1 MKHIIFKILILVT
14 TTLLGVANICAQ
26 NSEWEW
32 MTVGNQKIK
41 VDDKR
46 CYLIRKGISR
56 KDTAKWEVFCGG
68 FTNFYYEE
76 GYPYK
81 LYVEKYDP
89 QADTINVIK
98 SFCRDGS
105 GFYIRRDGSDSY
117 YMKKKRDA
125 KAKRDNQ
132 GLADLVVT
140 EGVSKINEKAFSYFD
155 LYVVN
160 LTLPQSLKEI
170 GDDAFSLIH
179 NLKTITSKAKIAPR
193 LGQNAF
199 NNIRSIKTVY
209 IPAGSLDSYKKEWG
223 SKFKFKEKSEFK

>member
-1 MKHIIFKILILVT
+1 MKHIIFKILILVI
-14 TTLLGVANICAQ
+14 TTLCGVSNICAQ

-32 MTVGNQKIK
+32 MIIGDQKIK

-56 KDTAKWEVFCGG
+56 KDTVKWEVFCGG

-98 SFCRDGS
+98 TYCRDG
-105 GFYIRRDGSDSY
+105 FSY
-117 YMKKKRDA
+117 SSYKKRGTDA
-125 KAKRDNQ
+125 QREKQ
-132 GLADLVVT
+132 GMVDLVVT
-140 EGVSKINEKAFSYFD
+140 EGISKINENALPYFT
-155 LYVVN
+155 VNVEN
-160 LTLPQSLKEI
+160 LTLPMSLKEI

-179 NLKTITSKAKIAPR
+179 NLKTITSKAPIAPR
-193 LGQNAF
+193 LGRKAF
-199 NNIRSIKTVY
+199 NKIKSIKTVY

-223 SKFKFKEKSEFK
+223 NKFKFKEKSKFK

>member
-1 MKHIIFKILILVT
+1 MKHIIFKILILVI
-14 TTLLGVANICAQ
+14 TTLCGVANICAQ

-32 MTVGNQKIK
+32 MIVGDQKIK

-46 CYLIRKGISR
+46 CYLIRKVISR
-56 KDTAKWEVFCGG
+56 KDAVKWEVFCGG

-98 SFCRDGS
+98 TNCRDGS
-105 GFYIRRDGSDSY
+105 GFY
-117 YMKKKRDA
+117 YMKKKGDA
-125 KAKRDNQ
+125 EAKRDNQ
-132 GLADLVVT
+132 RLADLVVT

-155 LYVVN
+155 LYVEN
-160 LTLPQSLKEI
+160 LTLPKSLKEI
-170 GDDAFSLIH
+170 GDNAFTRIN

>member
-14 TTLLGVANICAQ
+14 TTLWGVANICAQ

-56 KDTAKWEVFCGG
+56 KDAVKWEVFCGE
-68 FTNFYYEE
+68 FTNFWYEE

-81 LYVEKYDP
+81 VFVAKYDP

-98 SFCRDGS
+98 TNCRDGS
-105 GFYIRRDGSDSY
+105 GFY

-140 EGVSKINEKAFSYFD
+140 EGISKINEKAFSYFD
-155 LYVVN
+155 LYVEN
-160 LTLPQSLKEI
+160 LTLPKSLKEI
-170 GDDAFSLIH
+170 GDNAFSRIN
-179 NLKTITSKAKIAPR
+179 NLKAITSKAKIAPR

>member
-1 MKHIIFKILILVT
+1 MKHIIFKILIFVT
-14 TTLLGVANICAQ
+14 TTLCDVTNICAQ

-32 MTVGNQKIK
+32 MIVGDQKIK

-46 CYLIRKGISR
+46 CYLIRKVISR
-56 KDTAKWEVFCGG
+56 KDAVKWEVFCGG

-98 SFCRDGS
+98 TYYRY
-105 GFYIRRDGSDSY
+105 GFSY
-117 YMKKKRDA
+117 SYTQREK
-125 KAKRDNQ
+125 Q
-132 GLADLVVT
+132 GMVDLVVT
-140 EGVSKINEKAFSYFD
+140 EGISKINENALPYFTVN
-155 LYVVN
+155 VVN

-179 NLKTITSKAKIAPR
+179 NLKTITSKAPIAPR
-193 LGQNAF
+193 LGRKAF
-199 NNIRSIKTVY
+199 NKIKSIKTVY
-209 IPAGSLDSYKKEWG
+209 IPVGSLDSYKKEWG
-223 SKFKFKEKSEFK
+223 NRFKFREKSELK

>member
-1 MKHIIFKILILVT
+1 MKHIIFKILILVI
-14 TTLLGVANICAQ
+14 TTLCGVANICAQ

-32 MTVGNQKIK
+32 MTVGDQKIK

-89 QADTINVIK
+89 QADTINVKK

-105 GFYIRRDGSDSY
+105 GFYICRDGSIY
-117 YMKKKRDA
+117 KKGIA
-125 KAKRDNQ
+125 Q
-132 GLADLVVT
+132 GMVDLVVT
-140 EGVSKINEKAFSYFD
+140 EGISKINENALPYFTVD
-155 LYVVN
+155 VEN

-179 NLKTITSKAKIAPR
+179 NLKTITSKAPIAPR
-193 LGQNAF
+193 LGRKAF
-199 NNIRSIKTVY
+199 NKIKSIKTVY
-209 IPAGSLDSYKKEWG
+209 IPVGSLDSYKKEWG
-223 SKFKFKEKSEFK
+223 NRFKFREKSELK

>member
-1 MKHIIFKILILVT
+1 MKHIIFKILILVI
-14 TTLLGVANICAQ
+14 TTLCGVANICAQ

-32 MTVGNQKIK
+32 MIVGDQKIK

-46 CYLIRKGISR
+46 CYLIRKVISR
-56 KDTAKWEVFCGG
+56 KDAVKWEVFCGG

-98 SFCRDGS
+98 TYYRY
-105 GFYIRRDGSDSY
+105 GFSY
-117 YMKKKRDA
+117 SYTQREK
-125 KAKRDNQ
+125 Q
-132 GLADLVVT
+132 GMVDLVVT
-140 EGVSKINEKAFSYFD
+140 EGISKINENALPYFT
-155 LYVVN
+155 VNVEN

-170 GDDAFSLIH
+170 GNDAFSLIH
-179 NLKTITSKAKIAPR
+179 NLKTITSKAPIAPR
-193 LGQNAF
+193 LGRKAF
-199 NNIRSIKTVY
+199 NKIKSIKTVY

-223 SKFKFKEKSEFK
+223 SKFKFKEKPEFK

>member
-1 MKHIIFKILILVT
+1 MKHIIFKMLILVI
-14 TTLLGVANICAQ
+14 TTLCGIANICAQ

-105 GFYIRRDGSDSY
+105 GFYIRRDGSIY
-117 YMKKKRDA
+117 KYKKGIA
-125 KAKRDNQ
+125 Q
-132 GLADLVVT
+132 VMVDLVVT
-140 EGVSKINEKAFSYFD
+140 EGISKINEKAFSYFD
-155 LYVVN
+155 LYVEN
-160 LTLPQSLKEI
+160 LTLPKSLKEI
-170 GDDAFSLIH
+170 GNDAFSLIH
-179 NLKTITSKAKIAPR
+179 NLKTITSKAPIAPR
-193 LGQNAF
+193 LGRKAF
-199 NNIRSIKTVY
+199 NKIKSIKTVY

>member
-1 MKHIIFKILILVT
+1 MKHIIFKILILVI
-14 TTLLGVANICAQ
+14 TTLCGVANICAQ

-32 MTVGNQKIK
+32 MIVGDQKIK

-98 SFCRDGS
+98 TYCRDG
-105 GFYIRRDGSDSY
+105 FSY
-117 YMKKKRDA
+117 SYTQREK
-125 KAKRDNQ
+125 Q
-132 GLADLVVT
+132 GMVDLVVT
-140 EGVSKINEKAFSYFD
+140 EGISKINENALPYFTVD
-155 LYVVN
+155 VEN

-179 NLKTITSKAKIAPR
+179 NLKTITSKAPIAPR
-193 LGQNAF
+193 LGRKAF
-199 NNIRSIKTVY
+199 NKIKSIKTVY

-223 SKFKFKEKSEFK
+223 NRFKFREKSELK

>member
-1 MKHIIFKILILVT
+1 MKHIIFKILIFVT

-32 MTVGNQKIK
+32 MIVGDQKIK

-46 CYLIRKGISR
+46 CYLIRKVISR
-56 KDTAKWEVFCGG
+56 KDAVKWEVFCGG

-98 SFCRDGS
+98 TYYRY
-105 GFYIRRDGSDSY
+105 GFSY
-117 YMKKKRDA
+117 SYTQREK
-125 KAKRDNQ
+125 Q
-132 GLADLVVT
+132 GMVDLVVT
-140 EGVSKINEKAFSYFD
+140 EGISKINENALPYFT
-155 LYVVN
+155 VNVEN

-170 GDDAFSLIH
+170 GNDAFSLIH
-179 NLKTITSKAKIAPR
+179 NLKTITSKAPIAPR
-193 LGQNAF
+193 LGRKAF
-199 NNIRSIKTVY
+199 NKIKSIKTVY
-209 IPAGSLDSYKKEWG
+209 IPVGSLDSYKKEWG
-223 SKFKFKEKSEFK
+223 NRFKFREKSELK

>member
-1 MKHIIFKILILVT
+1 MKHIIFKILILVI
-14 TTLLGVANICAQ
+14 TTLCGVANICAQ

-32 MTVGNQKIK
+32 MTVGDQKIK

-68 FTNFYYEE
+68 FINFYYEE

-98 SFCRDGS
+98 TYCRDGFS
-105 GFYIRRDGSDSY
+105 YSY
-117 YMKKKRDA
+117 YKKRGTDA
-125 KAKRDNQ
+125 QREKQ
-132 GLADLVVT
+132 GMVDLVVT
-140 EGVSKINEKAFSYFD
+140 EGISKINENALPDFT
-155 LYVVN
+155 VNVEN
-160 LTLPQSLKEI
+160 LTLPMSLKEI

-179 NLKTITSKAKIAPR
+179 NLKTITSKAPIAPR
-193 LGQNAF
+193 LGRKAF
-199 NNIRSIKTVY
+199 NKIKSIKTVY

-223 SKFKFKEKSEFK
+223 NKFKFKEISKFK

>member
-1 MKHIIFKILILVT
+1 MKHIIFKILILVI
-14 TTLLGVANICAQ
+14 TTLCGVANICAQ

-32 MTVGNQKIK
+32 MIVGDQKIK

-46 CYLIRKGISR
+46 CYLIRKVISR
-56 KDTAKWEVFCGG
+56 KDAVKWEVFCGG

-76 GYPYK
+76 GYPYT

-98 SFCRDGS
+98 TYYRY
-105 GFYIRRDGSDSY
+105 GFSY
-117 YMKKKRDA
+117 SYTQREK
-125 KAKRDNQ
+125 Q
-132 GLADLVVT
+132 GMVDLVVT
-140 EGVSKINEKAFSYFD
+140 EGISKINEKAFSYFD
-155 LYVVN
+155 LYVEN
-160 LTLPQSLKEI
+160 LTLPKSLKEI
-170 GDDAFSLIH
+170 GDNAFSRIN

>member
-14 TTLLGVANICAQ
+14 TTLWGVANICAQ

-32 MTVGNQKIK
+32 MIVGDQKIK

-46 CYLIRKGISR
+46 CYLIRKVISR
-56 KDTAKWEVFCGG
+56 KDAVKWEVFCGG

-98 SFCRDGS
+98 TYYRY
-105 GFYIRRDGSDSY
+105 GFSY
-117 YMKKKRDA
+117 SYTQREK
-125 KAKRDNQ
+125 Q
-132 GLADLVVT
+132 GMVDLVVT
-140 EGVSKINEKAFSYFD
+140 EGISKINENALPYFTVN
-155 LYVVN
+155 VVN

-179 NLKTITSKAKIAPR
+179 NLKTITSKAPIAPR
-193 LGQNAF
+193 LGRKAF
-199 NNIRSIKTVY
+199 NKIKSIKTVY

>member
-1 MKHIIFKILILVT
+1 MKHIIFKILILVI
-14 TTLLGVANICAQ
+14 TTLCGVANICAQ

-32 MTVGNQKIK
+32 MIVGDQKIK

-46 CYLIRKGISR
+46 CYLIRKVISR
-56 KDTAKWEVFCGG
+56 KDAVKWEVFCGG

-98 SFCRDGS
+98 TYYRY
-105 GFYIRRDGSDSY
+105 GFSY
-117 YMKKKRDA
+117 SYTQREK
-125 KAKRDNQ
+125 Q
-132 GLADLVVT
+132 GMVDLVVT
-140 EGVSKINEKAFSYFD
+140 EGISKINENALPYFT
-155 LYVVN
+155 VNVEN

-179 NLKTITSKAKIAPR
+179 NLKTITSKAPIAPR
-193 LGQNAF
+193 LGRKAF
-199 NNIRSIKTVY
+199 NKIRSIKTVY

-223 SKFKFKEKSEFK
+223 SKFKFKEKSEYK

>member
-14 TTLLGVANICAQ
+14 TTLLCVANICAQ

-46 CYLIRKGISR
+46 CYLIRKVISR
-56 KDTAKWEVFCGG
+56 KDAVKWEVFCGG

-81 LYVEKYDP
+81 VYVEKYDP

-98 SFCRDGS
+98 TYCRDG
-105 GFYIRRDGSDSY
+105 FSY
-117 YMKKKRDA
+117 SYNDA
-125 KAKRDNQ
+125 QREKQ
-132 GLADLVVT
+132 GMVDLVVT
-140 EGVSKINEKAFSYFD
+140 EGISKINEKAFPYFD

-160 LTLPQSLKEI
+160 LTLPKSLKEI
-170 GDDAFSLIH
+170 GDNAFSRIN
-179 NLKTITSKAKIAPR
+179 NLKTITSKAPIAPR
-193 LGQNAF
+193 LGRKAF
-199 NNIRSIKTVY
+199 NKIKSIKTVY

-223 SKFKFKEKSEFK
+223 SKFKFKEKLEFK

>member
-105 GFYIRRDGSDSY
+105 GFYIRRDGSIY
-117 YMKKKRDA
+117 KKGIA
-125 KAKRDNQ
+125 Q
-132 GLADLVVT
+132 GMVDLVVT
-140 EGVSKINEKAFSYFD
+140 EGISKINEKAFSYFD
-155 LYVVN
+155 LYVEN
-160 LTLPQSLKEI
+160 LTLPKSLKEI
-170 GDDAFSLIH
+170 GNDAFSLIH
-179 NLKTITSKAKIAPR
+179 NLKTITSKAPIAPR
-193 LGQNAF
+193 LGRKAF
-199 NNIRSIKTVY
+199 NKIKSIKTVY
-209 IPAGSLDSYKKEWG
+209 IPVGSLDSYKKEWG
-223 SKFKFKEKSEFK
+223 NRFKFREKSELK

>member
-1 MKHIIFKILILVT
+1 MKHIIFKILILVI
-14 TTLLGVANICAQ
+14 TTLCGVANICAQ

-32 MTVGNQKIK
+32 MIVGDQKIK

-46 CYLIRKGISR
+46 CYLIRKVISR
-56 KDTAKWEVFCGG
+56 KDAVKWEVFCGG

-98 SFCRDGS
+98 TYYRY
-105 GFYIRRDGSDSY
+105 GFSY
-117 YMKKKRDA
+117 SYTQREK
-125 KAKRDNQ
+125 Q
-132 GLADLVVT
+132 GMVDLVVT
-140 EGVSKINEKAFSYFD
+140 EGISKINENALPYFT
-155 LYVVN
+155 VNVEN

-170 GDDAFSLIH
+170 GNDAFSLIH
-179 NLKTITSKAKIAPR
+179 NLKTITSKAPIAPR
-193 LGQNAF
+193 LGRKAF
-199 NNIRSIKTVY
+199 NKIRSIKTVY

-223 SKFKFKEKSEFK
+223 SKFKFKEKSEYK

>member
-1 MKHIIFKILILVT
+1 MKHIIFKILIFVT
-14 TTLLGVANICAQ
+14 TTLCDVTNICAQ

-32 MTVGNQKIK
+32 MIVGDQKIK

-46 CYLIRKGISR
+46 CYLIRKVISR
-56 KDTAKWEVFCGG
+56 KDAVKWEVFCGG

-98 SFCRDGS
+98 TYYRY
-105 GFYIRRDGSDSY
+105 GFSY
-117 YMKKKRDA
+117 SYTQREK
-125 KAKRDNQ
+125 Q
-132 GLADLVVT
+132 GMVDLVVT
-140 EGVSKINEKAFSYFD
+140 EGISKINENALPYFT
-155 LYVVN
+155 VNVEN

-179 NLKTITSKAKIAPR
+179 NLKTITSKAPIAPR
-193 LGQNAF
+193 LGRKAF
-199 NNIRSIKTVY
+199 NKIKSIKTVY
-209 IPAGSLDSYKKEWG
+209 IPVGSLDSYKKEWG
-223 SKFKFKEKSEFK
+223 NRFKFREKSELK

>member
-1 MKHIIFKILILVT
+1 MKHIIFKILILVI
-14 TTLLGVANICAQ
+14 TTLCGVANICAQ

-105 GFYIRRDGSDSY
+105 GFY

-132 GLADLVVT
+132 GFADLVVT

-155 LYVVN
+155 LYVEN
-160 LTLPQSLKEI
+160 LTLPKSLKEI

-179 NLKTITSKAKIAPR
+179 NLKTITSKAPIAPR

-209 IPAGSLDSYKKEWG
+209 IPVGSLDSYKKEWG
-223 SKFKFKEKSEFK
+223 NRFKFRERSELK

>member
-98 SFCRDGS
+98 TYYRY
-105 GFYIRRDGSDSY
+105 GFSY
-117 YMKKKRDA
+117 SYTQREK
-125 KAKRDNQ
+125 Q
-132 GLADLVVT
+132 GMVDLVVT
-140 EGVSKINEKAFSYFD
+140 EGISKINENALPYFTVN
-155 LYVVN
+155 VVN

-179 NLKTITSKAKIAPR
+179 NLKTITSKAPIAPR
-193 LGQNAF
+193 LGRKAF

>member
-1 MKHIIFKILILVT
+1 MKHIIFKILILVI
-14 TTLLGVANICAQ
+14 TTLCGIANICAQ

-98 SFCRDGS
+98 TYYRY
-105 GFYIRRDGSDSY
+105 GFSY
-117 YMKKKRDA
+117 SYTQREK
-125 KAKRDNQ
+125 Q
-132 GLADLVVT
+132 GMVDLVVT
-140 EGVSKINEKAFSYFD
+140 EGISKINENALPYFTVN
-155 LYVVN
+155 VVN

-223 SKFKFKEKSEFK
+223 NRFKFKEKSELK

>member
-14 TTLLGVANICAQ
+14 TTLWGVANICAQ

-98 SFCRDGS
+98 TYYRY
-105 GFYIRRDGSDSY
+105 GFSY
-117 YMKKKRDA
+117 SYTQREK
-125 KAKRDNQ
+125 Q
-132 GLADLVVT
+132 GMVDLVVT
-140 EGVSKINEKAFSYFD
+140 EGISKINEKAFSYFD
-155 LYVVN
+155 LYVEN
-160 LTLPQSLKEI
+160 LTLPKSLKEI
-170 GDDAFSLIH
+170 GDNAFSLIH
-179 NLKTITSKAKIAPR
+179 NLKTITSKAPIAPR
-193 LGQNAF
+193 LGQKAF

-223 SKFKFKEKSEFK
+223 NRFKFREKSELK

>member
-1 MKHIIFKILILVT
+1 MKHSILTIFVFA
-14 TTLLGVANICAQ
+14 TLLLSVANICAQ

-32 MTVGNQKIK
+32 MTVGDQKIK

-98 SFCRDGS
+98 TYCRN
-105 GFYIRRDGSDSY
+105 GFSY
-117 YMKKKRDA
+117 SYTQREK
-125 KAKRDNQ
+125 Q
-132 GLADLVVT
+132 GMVDLVVT
-140 EGVSKINEKAFSYFD
+140 EGISKINENALPYFTVD
-155 LYVVN
+155 VEN
-160 LTLPQSLKEI
+160 LTLPMSLKEI

-179 NLKTITSKAKIAPR
+179 NLKTITSKAPIAPR
-193 LGQNAF
+193 LGRKAF
-199 NNIRSIKTVY
+199 NKIKSIKIVY
-209 IPAGSLDSYKKEWG
+209 IPVGSLDSYKKEWG
-223 SKFKFKEKSEFK
+223 NRFKFREKSELK

>member
-32 MTVGNQKIK
+32 MTVGDQKIK

-56 KDTAKWEVFCGG
+56 KDTAKWEVFCGE
-68 FTNFYYEE
+68 FSNFWYEE

-81 LYVEKYDP
+81 VYVEKYDP

-98 SFCRDGS
+98 TYCRN
-105 GFYIRRDGSDSY
+105 GFSY
-117 YMKKKRDA
+117 SYTQREK
-125 KAKRDNQ
+125 Q
-132 GLADLVVT
+132 GMVDLVVT
-140 EGVSKINEKAFSYFD
+140 EGISKINENALPYFTVD
-155 LYVVN
+155 VEN

-179 NLKTITSKAKIAPR
+179 NLKTITSKAPIAPR
-193 LGQNAF
+193 LGRKAF
-199 NNIRSIKTVY
+199 NKIKSIKTVY
-209 IPAGSLDSYKKEWG
+209 IPVGSLDSYKKEWG
-223 SKFKFKEKSEFK
+223 NRFKFREKSELK

>member
-1 MKHIIFKILILVT
+1 MKHPILTIFVFA
-14 TTLLGVANICAQ
+14 TLLLSNANICAQ

-46 CYLIRKGISR
+46 CYLIRKVISR
-56 KDTAKWEVFCGG
+56 KDAVKWEVFCGE
-68 FTNFYYEE
+68 FTNFWYEE

-81 LYVEKYDP
+81 VFVAKYDP

-98 SFCRDGS
+98 TNCRDGS
-105 GFYIRRDGSDSY
+105 GFY
-117 YMKKKRDA
+117 YMKKKGDA
-125 KAKRDNQ
+125 EAKRDNQ

-140 EGVSKINEKAFSYFD
+140 EGISKINEKAFSYFD
-155 LYVVN
+155 LYVEN
-160 LTLPQSLKEI
+160 LTLPKSLKEI
-170 GDDAFSLIH
+170 GDNAFSRIN

>member
-32 MTVGNQKIK
+32 MIVGDQKIK

-46 CYLIRKGISR
+46 CYLIRKVISR
-56 KDTAKWEVFCGG
+56 KDAVKWEVFCGG

-98 SFCRDGS
+98 TYYRY
-105 GFYIRRDGSDSY
+105 GFSY
-117 YMKKKRDA
+117 SYTQREK
-125 KAKRDNQ
+125 Q
-132 GLADLVVT
+132 GMVDLVVT
-140 EGVSKINEKAFSYFD
+140 EGISKINENALPYFTVN
-155 LYVVN
+155 VVN

-179 NLKTITSKAKIAPR
+179 NLKTITSKAPIAPR
-193 LGQNAF
+193 LGRKAF
-199 NNIRSIKTVY
+199 NKIKSIKTVY